1 MRRTFFLLMS
11 LCLAG
16 LVVPAQ
22 ASTITAGDYSLT
34 DVSVDG
40 HALTGDLTFNDSGY
54 VTAATITFEDAAF
67 GDPTFSSVNSTGFS
81 GWDPV
86 SDFAYIA
93 GTNGQLALYY
103 LPTLTSDGNIEIC
116 IAGSSCNGYQA
127 SYAQV
132 WYPNLDAN
140 LSGGTIDA
148 AAQIPTEPSGPSE
161 PSTPSPTPEPSSLA
175 LLGTGVLGAAGLAR
189 RRVRRRG

>member
-1 MRRTFFLLMS
+1 MRRSFFLLMS

-16 LVVPAQ
+16 LVVPAR
-22 ASTITAGDYSLT
+22 ASTISAGEYSLT

-67 GDPTFSSVNSTGFS
+67 GDPTFSSVNSTGFG
-81 GWDPV
+81 GWQPV
-86 SDFAYIA
+86 ADFAYIA
-93 GTNGQLALYY
+93 GANGQLALYY
-103 LPTLTSDGNIEIC
+103 LPTLTTDGNIQIC
-116 IAGSSCNGYQA
+116 LSGVSCNGYQA

-132 WYPNLDAN
+132 WSPNLDAN
-140 LSGGTIDA
+140 LTGGTIDPA
-148 AAQIPTEPSGPSE
+148 VQIPSGPSG
-161 PSTPSPTPEPSSLA
+161 PSTPSPTPEPSSVA
-175 LLGTGVLGAAGLAR
+175 LLGTGVLSVTGLAR